1 MVCRTISNKILLWK
15 KRANTE
21 FFVFQ
26 EIGKSL
32 ERDLI
37 FNLGEYDDDVDDDHE
52 YIDDKDDYH
61 DYNGDD
67 DDAGAKTRY
76 DICGIPPA
84 LISPQFG

>member
-1 MVCRTISNKILLWK
+1 MINNIFVAKIKRNLILGSSYQLTRTEDKHCS
-15 KRANTE
+15 
-21 FFVFQ
+21 
-26 EIGKSL
+26 
-32 ERDLI
+32 DLTFI
-37 FNLGEYDDDVDDDHE
+37 LGEYDDDVDDDHE

>member
-1 MVCRTISNKILLWK
+1 MIMDTVIAKIKRNINMVSSYQLTRKADTHCS
-15 KRANTE
+15 
-21 FFVFQ
+21 
-26 EIGKSL
+26 
-32 ERDLI
+32 DLI
-37 FNLGEYDDDVDDDHE
+37 FILGEYDDDVDDDHE

>member
-1 MVCRTISNKILLWK
+1 MMIMNTVVAKIKRNLIVVSSYQLTRTEDKHCS
-15 KRANTE
+15 
-21 FFVFQ
+21 
-26 EIGKSL
+26 
-32 ERDLI
+32 DLI
-37 FNLGEYDDDVDDDHE
+37 FILGEYDDDVVDDHE
-52 YIDDKDDYH
+52 SIDDKDDYH